1 MIRKAETADLD
12 AILNLYDQGRAIMR
26 REGNRHQWT
35 SVYPGPDSARQDL
48 KAGHLYVNSQLTAVM
63 TYMPGPDPTYQT
75 MVEGSWLDESR
86 YAVIHRIVSTEPGQG
101 RSLLE
106 YGMTCAGHLRIDT
119 HSRNHG
125 MKRLLTSLGF
135 RRCGVILCQDGTP
148 REAFEWSS
156 ADPDGQHDRK
166 RSRSQTR

>member
-35 SVYPGPDSARQDL
+35 SAYPGPDSARQDL

-101 RSLLE
+101 RALLE
-106 YGMTCAGHLRIDT
+106 YGMTCACLLYTSPSPRDGAT
-119 HSRNHG
+119 SR
-125 MKRLLTSLGF
+125 M
-135 RRCGVILCQDGTP
+135 P
-148 REAFEWSS
+148 SS
-156 ADPDGQHDRK
+156 A
-166 RSRSQTR
+166 